1 MKLVYT
7 HPSIV
12 AVTHIASALERAG
25 ISASLRNEYAAG
37 AIGELAPIDAW
48 PELWIEEKD
57 WERAQE
63 VLDRAGTVSD
73 LPDWSCANCGREN
86 PGSFE
91 FCYHCGADKQGA

>member
-48 PELWIEEKD
+48 PELWVTSDSDFERASQLIEE
-57 WERAQE
+57 AQN
-63 VLDRAGTVSD
+63 RAGD
-73 LPDWSCANCGREN
+73 NDWKCSQPIIN
-86 PGSFE
+86 
-91 FCYHCGADKQGA
+91 